1 MKDEE
6 PTGTSSEITTK
17 RANAGSKILM
27 GEVACLIALARD
39 KNRSPTFPPPR
50 DFVREVA
57 AWGVGGL

>member
-27 GEVACLIALARD
+27 GKVACLIALARD
-39 KNRSPTFPPPR
+39 ENRSPTPR
-50 DFVREVA
+50 DFPRLLEP
-57 AWGVGGL
+57 